1 MRLHLYRRHRPECE
15 AGRPW
20 QSRSSEFD
28 ERRKDWGRKCA
39 CQIHMSGTLGGR
51 FSRKSTGTSDWAEA
65 HRIAEAYEKAGSW
78 TGTPASPPA
87 HATPEPAPAPTKS
100 RITIEDACQ
109 VFITHRESAGL
120 APATLR
126 KYRTFAKQMLAYADS
141 RGYVLIDQFTPADID
156 RFWASWKLGPR
167 ARAKR
172 LTTLRAFF
180 RFCVNRRWIPESP
193 VSADI
198 KAPVGSS
205 KAKNKAPFTDD
216 ELHRIIKACD
226 QVKVEWK
233 NETGTGVWTGEDL
246 KDLVW
251 LMVYTG
257 FRISDATFFN
267 ISRLQG
273 NQVFIRATKNGGD
286 VFAYIPDWLRDRLK
300 ARAERFGERP
310 FILARSERLE
320 TVTNI
325 WRRRLSR
332 AFELAGPFEEPPTP
346 HRFRHTFARILLEK
360 GVPVADV
367 ADLLGDDEKT
377 VREHY
382 ARWVPERQAR
392 LTRILQDAFEGRPK
406 LRAMQGGRS

>member
-1 MRLHLYRRHRPECE
+1 VPLNLYRRHRPSCE
-15 AGRPW
+15 TGYPAEF
-20 QSRSSEFD
+20 RSGEFE
-28 ERRKDWGRKCA
+28 ERKKGWKRCA
-39 CQIHMSGTLGGR
+39 CVIFVSGTLGGK
-51 FSRKSTGTSDWAEA
+51 FARKATGTADWDEA
-65 HRIAEAYEKAGSW
+65 RRVSEGYEKAGSW
-78 TGTPASPPA
+78 TGERQAELA
-87 HATPEPAPAPTKS
+87 APAPESATVSKS
-100 RITIEDACQ
+100 RITVEGACK
-109 VFITHRESAGL
+109 VFVTTREAAGL

-126 KYRTFAKQMLAYADS
+126 KYRTFAKQITAYADS

-156 RFWASWKLGPR
+156 LFWANWKLGPR
-167 ARAKR
+167 AKGKR

-180 RFCVNRRWIPESP
+180 RFCVNRKWIPESP

-216 ELHRIIKACD
+216 ELHRIINACD
-226 QVKVEWK
+226 EVKVEWK

-246 KDLVW
+246 KDLIW

-257 FRISDATFFN
+257 FRISDATLFN
-267 ISRLQG
+267 ISRLRG
-273 NQVFIRATKNGGD
+273 NQVFVRATKNGGD
-286 VFAYIPDWLRDRLK
+286 VFAYIPDWLRDRLQ
-300 ARAERFGERP
+300 ARADRFGKRP
-310 FILARSERLE
+310 FIIKSERLE

-325 WRRRLSR
+325 WRRRLAK
-332 AFELAGPFEEPPTP
+332 AFEAAGLFEEPPTP
-346 HRFRHTFARILLEK
+346 HRFRHTFARVLLEK

-392 LTRILQDAFEGRPK
+392 LTRILQDAFDGRPK
-406 LRAMQGGRS
+406 LTAIQGGRN